1 MTAQRAVW
9 AQLETA
15 ADAPQLMAL
24 IGRLQ
29 ESSDFV
35 RARGELTLRVWSVLQ
50 AAAQDVEL
58 CALLNVMAEEAI
70 VNRTCADGIRLQFN
84 QMEVQV
90 YTRNSLRGIP
100 ESERGPTLYRL
111 MRQLY
116 RLDEVDRIALVN
128 NQGRDAAEVRLAYR
142 VRLAERLGL
151 PQPPTSMLYRVAA
164 SVTPEELSMVQV
176 EVVTNQNGAGF
187 LASAAERDFWVS
199 WLRDQYAPDFAELQA
214 TFEEE
219 RVRLEDEFPELND
232 EYLNRAKLLQEQQ
245 KDRERDL
252 IKQLTHREGLKY
264 DE

>member
-1 MTAQRAVW
+1 
-9 AQLETA
+9 
-15 ADAPQLMAL
+15 
-24 IGRLQ
+24 
-29 ESSDFV
+29 
-35 RARGELTLRVWSVLQ
+35 
-50 AAAQDVEL
+50 
-58 CALLNVMAEEAI
+58 
-70 VNRTCADGIRLQFN
+70 
-84 QMEVQV
+84 
-90 YTRNSLRGIP
+90 
-100 ESERGPTLYRL
+100 
-111 MRQLY
+111 
-116 RLDEVDRIALVN
+116 
-128 NQGRDAAEVRLAYR
+128 
-142 VRLAERLGL
+142 
-151 PQPPTSMLYRVAA
+151 
-164 SVTPEELSMVQV
+164 MVQV